1 MIYDINSSIYENID
15 NTESINNT
23 KIKTI
28 NTPNSITIL
37 NCTNKKLISKK
48 KFQKEGINLKF
59 WTVHYLKRKLLAKK

>member
-37 NCTNKKLISKK
+37 NCTNKVDQQK

-59 WTVHYLKRKLLAKK
+59 WTVHYLKSKLLAKK